1 MRRNSGVWQSGL
13 LYGLLILLLLEAVT
27 RLFIVERAFLS
38 PYGELSRINDN
49 LARHEGLPKVAF
61 FGSSQTQAAIAPRE
75 MTDRMGLAPYLFV
88 NASAAAGGPREMLY
102 LFSHNS
108 SLFREVEIVYINV
121 DLWMLNRHTFMA
133 EQYGGAAWRRSATLR
148 DRLTFPTESATRADW
163 LLGWLFATWDQ
174 RDTWR
179 SALLDWVRTP
189 WTYNPYIVYDCFG
202 RPVAGFLTADR
213 PLTREMLADE
223 ANEFVASQ
231 MQEFTINRAA
241 FDDLALLVEAVRV
254 ANAEP
259 VFLRVPASPEY
270 NTALYN
276 SGIDQASIWRE
287 FNSRFPEVSLLDL
300 SNFALEELEYW
311 WDPYHMS
318 SHGALEFAL
327 PIIRDLQLRLAIN

>member
-1 MRRNSGVWQSGL
+1 MRRSRGIWQSGL
-13 LYGLLILLLLEAVT
+13 LHGLLVLFLLEAVT
-27 RLFIVERAFLS
+27 RLYIVDRAFLS

-102 LFSHNS
+102 LFSHNPA
-108 SLFREVEIVYINV
+108 LFREVEIVYINV
-121 DLWMLNRHTFMA
+121 DLWMFNRHTFMA
-133 EQYGGAAWRRSATLR
+133 EQYGGAAWRRSATLH
-148 DRLTFPTESATRADW
+148 DRLTFPTEAKTRADW
-163 LLGWLFATWDQ
+163 LLGWLLATWDQ

-179 SALLDWVRTP
+179 SALRDWVRTP
-189 WTYNPYIVYDCFG
+189 WTYNPHIVYDCFG

-213 PLTREMLADE
+213 LLTREMLVQE
-223 ANEFVASQ
+223 AEEFVASQ
-231 MQEFTINRAA
+231 MQEFSINRDA
-241 FDDLALLVEAVRV
+241 FDDLDLLVQAVR
-254 ANAEP
+254 AADAEP

-270 NTALYN
+270 NIALHN
-276 SGIDQASIWRE
+276 IGIDQESIWRE
-287 FNSRFPEVSLLDL
+287 FNRRFADVALLDL
-300 SNFALEELEYW
+300 SGLVLEELEYW

-327 PIIRDLQLRLAIN
+327 PIIRDLELRLGIN